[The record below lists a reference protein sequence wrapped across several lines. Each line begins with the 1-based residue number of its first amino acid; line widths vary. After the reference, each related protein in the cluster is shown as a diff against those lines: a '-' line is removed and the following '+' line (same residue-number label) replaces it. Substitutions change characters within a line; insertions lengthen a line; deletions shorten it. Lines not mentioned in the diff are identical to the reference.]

1 MSNWK
6 NLLKFYFIFCFIFI
20 IVNTS
25 IIFNRDEVGID
36 SWLISKD
43 FKSKF
48 TKIDDIIFNKNRDII
63 VLGILKEFINVTK
76 TQKKIYISQENNIN
90 WGYKTSISY
99 YCNQTK
105 VCKIEKKKIDFDLIK
120 TNNNLLKKISFKK
133 FVSGKFIEN
142 ITIYDCKASTNL
154 VIRNYRK
161 DLILTCSNELN

>member
-20 IVNTS
+20 VVNTS

-63 VLGILKEFINVTK
+63 VLGILKEFINITK
-76 TQKKIYISQENNIN
+76 TQKKNIYFSRE
-90 WGYKTSISY
+90 
-99 YCNQTK
+99 
-105 VCKIEKKKIDFDLIK
+105 
-120 TNNNLLKKISFKK
+120 
-133 FVSGKFIEN
+133 
-142 ITIYDCKASTNL
+142 
-154 VIRNYRK
+154 
-161 DLILTCSNELN
+161 